1 MPKIKMIEIPKDK
14 IESFKSRLDNELR
27 RRDLTR
33 KKLAE
38 ILEVDYVHLN
48 KKIND
53 GKISWITLD
62 RIGAY
67 LDVAPEY
74 LIGMTDNWAS
84 SGIRFNYSFHENQNA
99 SADHFYYDPV
109 EPDEVFSM
117 RGNRILSPAERYTI
131 AIDYIVDHCTDMNS
145 NDLSKQEKGEL
156 FERLDWIAKAYA
168 IELQQRREK
177 TQIKE
182 HTMIGNEKNGGE
194 EK

>member
-1 MPKIKMIEIPKDK
+1 MPKVKMIEIPKDK
-14 IESFKSRLDNELR
+14 IEAFKNKLDNELR
-27 RRDLTR
+27 NRNLTR

-53 GKISWITLD
+53 GKISWITLN

-74 LIGMTDNWAS
+74 LA
-84 SGIRFNYSFHENQNA
+84 GITEDGVADGVRFNYSFHEMQSVSVDPA
-99 SADHFYYDPV
+99 SGENVAPNDVMSF
-109 EPDEVFSM
+109 
-117 RGNRILSPAERYTI
+117 RGKRIISPEERYTI

-145 NDLSKQEKGEL
+145 SDLSKQEKGEL

-168 IELQQRREK
+168 IELMQRREK
-177 TQIKE
+177 KQNDDRT
-182 HTMIGNEKNGGE
+182 TFSNEENGGE